1 MGYSVEARVRRVVS
15 DHLGV
20 ESDEL
25 AVDVSLTDTLAAD
38 SLDLL
43 EVALALEDE
52 FEIVLSE
59 SVIDSVRTYGD
70 LVAAVDVGLGRHEPP
85 RPATS
90 EFAERVWARVI
101 SPASQSAGDLQ
112 RAGWLTPYTT
122 QTIAE
127 DALHAGRGA
136 RLEITVSPE
145 LPDARVARLQ
155 QDFAWLGTRG
165 IQVQIRRDHHLGAS
179 GLRAHPHAAA

>member
-1 MGYSVEARVRRVVS
+1 MGHSVEARVRRVVS

-20 ESDEL
+20 EPDEL
-25 AVDVSLTDTLAAD
+25 ASDVSLTDTLAAD

-43 EVALALEDE
+43 EVALALEEE
-52 FEIVLSE
+52 FRIVLSE
-59 SVIDSVRTYGD
+59 SAIESVRTYGD
-70 LVAAVDVGLGRHEPP
+70 LVAAVDAGLGLRESL
-85 RPATS
+85 RPVVA
-90 EFAERVWARVI
+90 EYAERVWARVI
-101 SPASQSAGDLQ
+101 SPAAQTGGDLQ

-145 LPDARVARLQ
+145 LPDARIARLQ
-155 QDFAWLGTRG
+155 QDFAWLGPRG
-165 IQVQIRRDHHLGAS
+165 IHVQIRRDHHLGTS

>member
-1 MGYSVEARVRRVVS
+1 MGYFEVRVRRVVA

-20 ESDEL
+20 EPEEL
-25 AVDVSLTDTLAAD
+25 GADVSLVDTLAAD

-43 EVALALEDE
+43 DVALALEDE
-52 FEIVLSE
+52 FQIVLAE
-59 SVIDSVRTYGD
+59 SVIDSLRTYGE
-70 LVAAVDVGLGRHEPP
+70 LVAAVEAAIARLEPL
-85 RPATS
+85 RPAT
-90 EFAERVWARVI
+90 ELAERVWARVV
-101 SPASQSAGDLQ
+101 SPASQPGGDLQ

-145 LPDARVARLQ
+145 LPDARLARLQ
-155 QDFAWLGTRG
+155 QEFAWLATRG
-165 IQVQIRRDHHLGAS
+165 ITVQIRRDHHLGVV
-179 GLRAHPHAAA
+179 GLRGSPHAA